1 MSSNGGWSLPEP
13 DGYSPVPIGPPPEIK
28 TATPEDP
35 PFSGFEVLLIGLWM
49 FVVPVLILAPV
60 LVIAF
65 QKVLY
70 PHLPLKTVAEKPW
83 VLLGPQFAWFALVLL
98 FLIGYSKVHFR
109 QSLWQAIRW
118 NWPRRTWLALVVI
131 GVATL
136 LGLQALERVLP
147 LPKNSPFDQFFVRPV
162 DAYAFTFL
170 AVGFAPLMEELFFRG
185 FMYPVLA
192 RRLGIIT
199 SVVLTAMTFALIHA
213 PEYHAWGPVLIVF
226 LVGIVLTSVRA
237 KLKSVG
243 ASFIVH
249 SIYNGVP
256 IFAALIASH
265 GFRHLDKLAQ

>member
-1 MSSNGGWSLPEP
+1 
-13 DGYSPVPIGPPPEIK
+13 
-28 TATPEDP
+28 
-35 PFSGFEVLLIGLWM
+35 M

-65 QKVLY
+65 KKFLY
-70 PHLPLKTVAEKPW
+70 PHLPLTAIAQKPW
-83 VLLGPQFAWFALVLL
+83 VLLGPQFAWFALVLVV
-98 FLIGYSKVHFR
+98 LIGYSRVHFG
-109 QSLWQAIRW
+109 QSLWQAVRW
-118 NWPRRTWLALVVI
+118 NWPRRTWLALVAV

-147 LPKNSPFDQFFVRPV
+147 LPKTSPFDQFFVRPV